1 VQTEIANLER
11 SQHEIARIERIRNEV
26 ANVLDYLSDEVE
38 QLQLNTWQ
46 LRTLSAIRRCR
57 TSALGGHIDAC
68 DRCGVVQ
75 ISYNSCRNRHC
86 PKCQGHKREAWIL
99 KRSEEL
105 LPVPYFHVVF
115 TLPSELISLAMYQ
128 PKVVYD
134 SLFSS
139 AWDTLQSFAKQQG
152 VTMGMISILHTWGQT
167 LSLHPHIHCI
177 VPGGGVTKNGVWK
190 NVRKDGKFL
199 FSVKAMSKVFRA
211 KYMKELR
218 SKLEVDKSL
227 SEQLF
232 SKSWVVYAKKPFGN
246 MHSVTEYLGRYTH
259 KIAIS
264 NSRLLSVDKENVT
277 FSYKDYKAAGKKR
290 TMTLSNRE
298 FIRRFSLH
306 ILPRRFVKIRHMGFL
321 SSTWKRKKLKELQK
335 KLLVEIQ
342 PNEKQTLHRK
352 CPCCKKGTL
361 ITIEVFAKRG
371 PPSALVFGGAN
382 NAFSCKQ

>member
-1 VQTEIANLER
+1 MQTEIADLGR
-11 SQHEIARIERIRNEV
+11 SQHELARIERIRNEV

-115 TLPSELISLAMYQ
+115 TLPSELNGLAMYQ
-128 PKVVYD
+128 PQVVYD

-218 SKLEVDKSL
+218 SKLEIDKSL

-246 MHSVTEYLGRYTH
+246 AHSVTEYLGRYTH

-264 NSRLLSVDKENVT
+264 NSRLLSIDKENEAIE
-277 FSYKDYKAAGKKR
+277 KAKKNKKR
-290 TMTLSNRE
+290 FESEVLTNGDTFKQLLARSRY
-298 FIRRFSLH
+298 
-306 ILPRRFVKIRHMGFL
+306 FL
-321 SSTWKRKKLKELQK
+321 YKNKSKWSKNQIKRANLLFELYPVIQK
-335 KLLVEIQ
+335 
-342 PNEKQTLHRK
+342 
-352 CPCCKKGTL
+352 
-361 ITIEVFAKRG
+361 
-371 PPSALVFGGAN
+371 AN
-382 NAFSCKQ
+382 NLKQE